1 MQNKGVF
8 KFLAILIALVCMFQL
23 SFTLCTRKVKK
34 DAKEYALNS
43 GADVVAK
50 KLSKGN
56 PDTEGYFLD
65 SIINSKEQF
74 YLDSMSNEVI
84 YNFAWIRKYTYKEC
98 CEREINLGLDLK
110 GGMNVT
116 MEVSVPDIIKALAQ
130 NTKDP
135 FFNKV
140 LDDAKKMHETSNQ
153 DFVALFGESFKTNNK
168 SNAKLASFFIVGL
181 KDKVNFNSTD
191 DEVLAAIKKE
201 TDDAVDRTFNIL
213 RTRIDRFGVTQ
224 PNIQK
229 FGSSGRILIEL
240 PGVKDPE
247 RVRKLIQG
255 TAKLEFWETYEYK
268 DVYSYIEEA
277 DKKIKALVSNNDTI
291 KKADSTNAKTKIAE
305 DKTVKQ
311 DSSKKESLVD
321 KASSKD
327 TSKNGKDKTKNSKQS
342 FEEYSKD
349 HPLLA
354 YLQPALSQDD
364 KGNYYPNKG
373 AVVGYSQI
381 IDTAKVGM
389 MLRNPLVQIIFPREL
404 HFMWDVKAFDE
415 KGTTLRLYALKA
427 TRDGTSSLS
436 GDVIVDARQDIAQNQ
451 GNEISMSMN
460 SEGASIWKN
469 LTASNIGKSVAIVLD
484 DYVYSA
490 PTVQSEIPNGR
501 SSITGNFTLEE
512 AKDLANILKA
522 GKLPAPARIVEEAVV
537 GPTLGK
543 EAINAGLWSMIIAF
557 IVTLLYMI
565 FYYNRAGLVADVA
578 LFTNMFFVFGILAS
592 LGAVLTLPGIAGIVL
607 TIGMDVDKNVI
618 IYERIREEIRTG
630 KGIRLAIHDG
640 YHHAYSA
647 IIDSNVTTLLTGVVL
662 YIFGSG
668 PVQGFATTLIIGI
681 ISSLFCS
688 IFITR
693 LIFVWMMDKN
703 ITINVWNKF
712 TKSFLTK
719 VNINFIGVRKY
730 YYILSLALFLAGIVS
745 LSVRGLSYGID
756 FTGGRSYVV
765 RFDQDVKTED
775 IRMSLATA
783 FDGQKPEVKTFGPND
798 QVKITTSYMLKDK
811 TAKADSLVELRLY
824 QGLNK
829 FYKNKLS
836 LGDFMSHADK
846 KALGRLSSQK
856 VEPTIAYSLLIKAY
870 YAVFFSLLIIF
881 IYIAVRFK
889 KWQWGIGAVGSLIHD
904 TFITISIFSLL
915 YGILPFSLDIDQ
927 HFIAAIL
934 TIIGYSIM
942 DSVIIFDRIREYMS
956 LYPKRDMKTNMNAA
970 INSTLGRTLNTS
982 GITFLVLLSMFLF
995 GGEVIRGFAFALLFG
1010 VVIGTYSSIL
1020 NATPIAYDLL
1030 LWQQKRKE
1038 KALQLQAKK

>member
-8 KFLAILIALVCMFQL
+8 KFLAILIALVCVFQL
-23 SFTLCTRKVKK
+23 SFTLCTRMVEK
-34 DAKEYALNS
+34 DAKVYAKNS
-43 GADVVAK
+43 GAEIIAK

-56 PDTEGYFLD
+56 PEMERYYLD
-65 SIINSKEQF
+65 SVLNGKENF
-74 YLDSMSNEVI
+74 YLDSMSSEVI
-84 YNFAWIRKYTYKEC
+84 YNFAWIRKYTFKEC
-98 CEREINLGLDLK
+98 REREINLGLDLK

-140 LDDAKKMHETSNQ
+140 LDDARKMHESSDR
-153 DFVALFGESFKTNNK
+153 DFVTLFGESFKANNK

-181 KDKVNFNSTD
+181 KDEITFNSTD
-191 DEVLAAIKKE
+191 DEVITKIRKE
-201 TDDAVDRTFNIL
+201 TDAAVDRTFNIL

-229 FGSSGRILIEL
+229 FGTSGRILIEL

-268 DVYSYIEEA
+268 DVYSYIDEA
-277 DKKIKALVSNNDTI
+277 DKKLKTFLANGDTAKKVDSLAASETADGKA
-291 KKADSTNAKTKIAE
+291 E
-305 DKTVKQ
+305 KQ
-311 DSSKKESLVD
+311 DTTKKETFAH
-321 KASSKD
+321 KASKD
-327 TSKNGKDKTKNSKQS
+327 SAKGKDKNAKQS
-342 FEEYSKD
+342 FEDYAKD

-354 YLQPALSQDD
+354 YLQPALSKDE
-364 KGNYYPNKG
+364 KGSYYPNKG
-373 AVVGYSQI
+373 PVVGFCQVF
-381 IDTAKVGM
+381 DTAKVGV
-389 MLRNPLVQIIFPREL
+389 MLRNPLIKQIFPREMHL
-404 HFMWDVKAFDE
+404 MWTIKAVDADK
-415 KGTTLRLYALKA
+415 KGTTLQLLALKA

-451 GNEISMSMN
+451 GNEITMRMN

-469 LTASNIGKSVAIVLD
+469 LTANNIGKSVAIVLD
-484 DYVYSA
+484 DYVYSF
-490 PTVQSEIPNGR
+490 PTVQSEIPNGS

-543 EAINAGLWSMIIAF
+543 EAINAGLMSMVIAF
-557 IVTLLYMI
+557 IVTLMYMA
-565 FYYNRAGLVADVA
+565 FYYNRAGLVADIA

-640 YHHAYSA
+640 YKHAYSS
-647 IIDSNVTTLLTGVVL
+647 IIDSNVTTLLTGIVL

-693 LIFVWMMDKN
+693 LIFEWMMAKN

-730 YYILSLALFLAGIVS
+730 YYILSMALVVAGIAS
-745 LSVRGLSYGID
+745 LSFRGLSYGID
-756 FTGGRSYVV
+756 FLGGRSFVV

-775 IRMSLATA
+775 IRLSLAKV

-798 QVKITTSYMLKDK
+798 QVKITTSYMLSEK
-811 TAKADSLVELRLY
+811 TARADSMVEAKLY
-824 QGLNK
+824 EGLNK
-829 FYKNKLS
+829 YYKNKLS
-836 LGDFMSHADK
+836 IGDFMSHADK

-856 VEPTIAYSLLIKAY
+856 VEPTIAYSLLKSAY
-870 YAVFFSLLIIF
+870 LAVFFSLLIIF
-881 IYIAVRFK
+881 IYIAIRFK
-889 KWQWGIGAVGSLIHD
+889 RWQWGLGAVGSLIHD

-942 DSVIIFDRIREYMS
+942 DSVIIFDRIREYMT
-956 LYPKRDMKTNMNAA
+956 LYPKRDMKTNMNDA

-995 GGEVIRGFAFALLFG
+995 GGEVIRGFAFALMFG

-1030 LWQQKRKE
+1030 MWQQRRKE
-1038 KALQLQAKK
+1038 KNSLKLPVKK